1 MGKKTGVYI
10 CRGCGISEAVD
21 TQKLVNLATAASP
34 GGPVRISPAFCLE
47 DAQLIR
53 SDVEQEG
60 VDSVV
65 IAACSLRVNTD
76 VFRFAPAFV
85 ERVNLRE
92 QVAWSQPAAHE
103 ETQALAEDNLRMGLV
118 RARKASPPV
127 PYTEAN
133 ERAVLVVGGGAAGI
147 SAAVSAARSGFGVV
161 LVEREPELGGYAARL
176 HRQFP
181 MQPPFQA
188 LQAPDIA
195 ERIRE
200 LGALPD
206 VKIFTRAV
214 VREISG
220 QPGRFSVKIAP
231 SRSALGGELSGV
243 GATDGTDVTVGAIV
257 LATGWQP
264 PDPARY
270 GSYGLGKY
278 ANVVTSADLEAMAVT
293 GAISRPADR
302 RPARRVAFVLCDGR
316 GDDAHLAYG
325 GNVASLVALKQ
336 AMYVR
341 ALAADAVAYV
351 FYEDMQTPG
360 QYEYFYKRVQRDPG
374 ILLSRG
380 QLQKVSEDRD
390 RNIVLE
396 LGDTLIGGEIQ
407 LAVDL
412 LVVAT
417 DMVPS
422 TLETEAPLALRYL
435 QGRNVPTTKFGYA
448 DSHFICFPY
457 ETRRTGIYSAG
468 AVRQPMDL
476 AAAAGDGR
484 AAALKAMQSIEKSSS
499 GQAVHPRVGDLTY
512 PEFFMQKCTSCGR
525 CTQECPF
532 GALELNDKKNPVLNI
547 NRCRRCGICMGACPV
562 QIISFNDYSVD
573 MLSSMIRAVE
583 IPEGDEDKPRI
594 LALACE
600 NDAYPALDM
609 AGIQRRPSPASV
621 RVIPVRCLG
630 SVNSILIADAV
641 SRGFD
646 GVALLG
652 CKPGEDYQCH
662 FIRGSELL
670 STRMGNV
677 QETLERL
684 ALEPERVKVLEVAIS
699 DWDRIPAML
708 EEFVAVIK
716 AVGPNPM
723 KGF

>member
-1 MGKKTGVYI
+1 MAKKTGVYV
-10 CRGCGISEAVD
+10 CRGCGIAEAVD
-21 TQKLVNLATAASP
+21 TQKLVDLATSANP
-34 GGPVRISPAFCLE
+34 GGPVRTSAAFCLE
-47 DAQLIR
+47 DAQLIKA
-53 SDVEQEG
+53 DVEQG
-60 VDSVV
+60 VDGVV

-76 VFRFAPAFV
+76 VFRFKPAFV
-85 ERVNLRE
+85 ERVNIRE
-92 QVAWSQPAAHE
+92 QVAWSHPARHE
-103 ETQALAEDNLRMGLV
+103 ETDALAADYLRMGLV
-118 RARKASPPV
+118 RAQKALPPR

-133 ERAVLVVGGGAAGI
+133 ERTVLVVGGGAAGI
-147 SAAVSAARSGFGVV
+147 SAASSAARSGFSVV
-161 LVEREPELGGYAARL
+161 LVEREGELGGYAARL
-176 HRQFP
+176 HKQFP
-181 MQPPFQA
+181 TRPPYEG
-188 LQAPDIA
+188 LEPTEIA
-195 ERIRE
+195 AQIRE
-200 LGALPD
+200 LRSLPG
-206 VKIFTRAV
+206 VTILTGSAV
-214 VREISG
+214 EGISG
-220 QPGRFSVKIAP
+220 EPGKFRAKI
-231 SRSALGGELSGV
+231 RS
-243 GATDGTDVTVGAIV
+243 GTTSAEVTVGAVV
-257 LATGWQP
+257 LATGWRAAGP
-264 PDPARY
+264 EKY
-270 GSYGLGKY
+270 EGYGLGKY
-278 ANVVTSADLEAMAVT
+278 PNVLTSAELEAMAAK
-293 GAISRPADR
+293 GQISRPSDR
-302 RPARRVAFVLCDGR
+302 RPATRVAFLLCDGR
-316 GDDAHLAYG
+316 GDEAHLAYG
-325 GNVASLVALKQ
+325 GNVSSLVALKQ
-336 AMYVR
+336 ATYVR
-341 ALAADAVAYV
+341 AQHADAIAYV

-360 QYEYFYKRVQRDPG
+360 QHEYFYKSVQRDPG

-380 QLQKVSEDRD
+380 QVQKVSEDRD

-396 LGDTLIGGEIQ
+396 LSETLMGGDIQ

-412 LVVAT
+412 LVLAT

-422 TLETEAPLALRYL
+422 TLDGEGALGLAYL
-435 QGRNVPTTKFGYA
+435 QGRNVPTTRFGYA

-476 AAAAGDGR
+476 TGATRDGR
-484 AAALKAMQSIEKSSS
+484 AAALKAMQSIEKSSA

-512 PEFFMQKCTSCGR
+512 PAFFMQKCTSCGR

-532 GALELNDKKNPVLNI
+532 GALELNEKKNPVLNA

-562 QIISFNDYSVD
+562 QIISFTDYSVD
-573 MLSSMIRAVE
+573 MLAAMIKAVE

-609 AGIQRRPSPASV
+609 AGINRLHYPASV

-630 SVNSILIADAV
+630 SVNSILIADAM

-670 STRMGNV
+670 QTRMGNV

-684 ALEPERVKVLEVAIS
+684 ALESERVKVMELAIS
-699 DWDRIPAML
+699 ESDRIPAML
-708 EEFVAVIK
+708 EEFVDEIK